1 MEKEISAKYVTA
13 GLILS
18 ETKTLA
24 KKILVPGADIFE
36 CAEKIEE
43 FIVKKGGRPA
53 FPVNLSF
60 NENAAH
66 QTPDWNEKIVL
77 RKDDVLKVDIGV
89 HIDGYIADCA
99 FTINHSAKHALLIE
113 AAELALSNAFAML
126 NADPTIGEIGSCI
139 ENTIKEKGFKPVSNL
154 TGHGLERYVQHAP
167 PSIPNIG
174 NSSRAKLL
182 PGKAYAIEPF
192 VSTGSGT
199 VRESGKAN
207 IFCLDEVKTIRNPHS
222 RKILAHVFE
231 HYKTLPFAE
240 RWLKRELNIGDF
252 ELKVGLKQ
260 LLHDKIIKAY
270 PILHDIPGSFVA
282 QAENSFIK
290 TEKQIIPLVV
300 DDAGEIKGK
309 QA

>member
-18 ETKTLA
+18 EAKNFA

-43 FIVKKGGRPA
+43 FILKKGGKPA

-89 HIDGYIADCA
+89 HIEGYIADCA
-99 FTINHSAKHALLIE
+99 FTVNYSEKYGKLIE
-113 AAELALSNAFAML
+113 AAEQALSNAFSIL
-126 NADPTIGEIGSCI
+126 PNNPTIGEIGGRI
-139 ENTIKEKGFKPVSNL
+139 EKIILEMGFKPVDNL
-154 TGHGLERYVQHAP
+154 TGHGLEQYLQHAP
-167 PSIPNIG
+167 PSIPNIENRSKARLENG
-174 NSSRAKLL
+174 R
-182 PGKAYAIEPF
+182 AYAIEPF
-192 VSTGSGT
+192 VSTGDGH
-199 VRESGKAN
+199 VREGAKAN
-207 IFCLDEVKTIRNPHS
+207 IFCLQEIKAIRNVHS
-222 RKILAHVFE
+222 RKILGHVVE
-231 HYKTLPFAE
+231 NYKTLPFAE
-240 RWLKRELNIGDF
+240 RWLQRELKMSNF

-260 LLHDKIIKAY
+260 LMHEKIIKAY
-270 PILHDIPGSFVA
+270 PILHDLHGSYVA

-290 TEKQIIPLVV
+290 MEKQIIPLVV
-300 DDAGEIKGK
+300 ENDGKAKGT
-309 QA
+309 